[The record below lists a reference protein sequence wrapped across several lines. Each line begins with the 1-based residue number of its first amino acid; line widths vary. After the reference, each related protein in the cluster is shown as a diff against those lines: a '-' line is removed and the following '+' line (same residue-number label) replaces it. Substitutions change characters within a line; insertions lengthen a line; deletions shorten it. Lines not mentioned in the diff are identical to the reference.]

1 MEVGLF
7 EIVGTVIAISGM
19 NVGVIMAYINMLHKQ
34 TKEDYKRSSDCI
46 TQKYEHGKK
55 EHERLD
61 RRIDE
66 ISKALN

>member
-1 MEVGLF
+1 MEITLIEAIGVIMGVSGL
-7 EIVGTVIAISGM
+7 